1 MDALVYLAAA
11 IAIIGLGTTVI
22 LFRNREPRG
31 EDRGIKDF
39 QRHMKALSPEARRS
53 VIERVAPQQLD
64 ATSREDGS

>member
-1 MDALVYLAAA
+1 MDALVFLFAVV
-11 IAIIGLGTTVI
+11 AIIAVGTTVI
-22 LFRNREPRG
+22 LIRNREPRG

-53 VIERVAPQQLD
+53 VIERVAPQKED

>member
-1 MDALVYLAAA
+1 MDALLFLAAVV
-11 IAIIGLGTTVI
+11 AIIGLGSTVI

-53 VIERVAPQQLD
+53 VTERAAVQKLD
-64 ATSREDGS
+64 ATLREDGS

>member
-1 MDALVYLAAA
+1 MDALLFLAAVV
-11 IAIIGLGTTVI
+11 AIIGFGSTII
-22 LFRNREPRG
+22 LLRNREPRG

-53 VIERVAPQQLD
+53 VIDRIDPQELD

>member
-1 MDALVYLAAA
+1 MDALLFLAAVV
-11 IAIIGLGTTVI
+11 AIIGLGSTVI

-53 VIERVAPQQLD
+53 VIERVGIA
-64 ATSREDGS
+64 